1 MRHKA
6 LPLPGQPHREAA
18 RLPLDFDA
26 TEEEPGGVEAGDLAA
41 NGRDRTPNCSDLVR
55 MSSSLS
61 GSVDEERDAVS

>member
-6 LPLPGQPHREAA
+6 LPLPGQ
-18 RLPLDFDA
+18 LPLDFDA
-26 TEEEPGGVEAGDLAA
+26 TEEEPGGVEAGNLAA
-41 NGRDRTPNCSDLVR
+41 NDRDRTPNRSDLVW